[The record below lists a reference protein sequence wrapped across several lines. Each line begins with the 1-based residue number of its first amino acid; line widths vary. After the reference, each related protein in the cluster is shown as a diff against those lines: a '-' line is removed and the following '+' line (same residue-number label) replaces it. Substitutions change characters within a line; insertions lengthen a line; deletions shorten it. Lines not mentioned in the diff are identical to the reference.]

1 MKFKKILG
9 LFGVAIMALPLMFGL
24 GGCKK
29 SNNGGDSSLK
39 VNAKE
44 VYAMSAVT
52 SACYLK
58 HLENGLTSLGA
69 AEATPATSRPA
80 NITDADV
87 EGITNC
93 MGLFEGIVNS
103 GGFTQTTSK
112 NTETEG
118 EFKDYNLVMTIT
130 MANATN
136 SIKIYYNEKETFTNR
151 EIDDDEEEMEV
162 STILS
167 GVMVVGTSQYDV
179 SGKREVEEEKDE
191 REVSIE
197 FTTKSKTNPQNYIV
211 ISQSVETENN
221 EQEIEYEYKI
231 YKNGRLVQETEIEF
245 EQENKKTEL
254 EFKLKDLSNG
264 QYNKTV
270 YKLKKAEGINSF
282 IVEINANGKKD
293 TIQIKKPGSVYMFTY
308 SNGYT
313 ENVEF

>member
-9 LFGVAIMALPLMFGL
+9 IFGVAIMALPLMFGL

-29 SNNGGDSSLK
+29 DGDGGDSSLK
-39 VNAKE
+39 VNAKD

-52 SACYLK
+52 SASYLK
-58 HLENGLTSLGA
+58 HLETGFNSLGA
-69 AEATPATSRPA
+69 TDATPATSRPS

-87 EGITNC
+87 EGIKNC
-93 MGLFEGIVNS
+93 LGLFEGIVNS
-103 GGFTQTTSK
+103 GDFTQTTTK

-118 EFKDYNLVMTIT
+118 EFKDYNFVMTIT
-130 MANATN
+130 LSGSTS
-136 SIKIYYNEKETFTNR
+136 SIKMYYDEIETTTNR
-151 EIDDDEEEMEV
+151 EIDDDEEEIET
-162 STILS
+162 STTLK
-167 GVMVVGTSQYDV
+167 GVMVVGTSKYDI
-179 SGKREVEEEKDE
+179 SGKREVEQEKDE
-191 REVSIE
+191 HEVSIE

-231 YKNGRLVQETEIEF
+231 YENGRLLQETEIEF
-245 EQENKKTEL
+245 EKENNETEL

-264 QYNKTV
+264 QYSKTV
-270 YKLKKAEGINSF
+270 YKLKKAEGVNSF
-282 IVEINANGKKD
+282 TVEVKANGTKD
-293 TIQIKKPGSVYMFTY
+293 TIQIQRPGSVYVFTY